1 MSAVTKTG
9 YRLFYLLA
17 STIISCVML
26 LLRGGHRRLLKL
38 LILLTIEGCA
48 GRVRIRDSNL
58 RWLAHLFAVWAEGGR
73 TDLLWWD

>member
-1 MSAVTKTG
+1 
-9 YRLFYLLA
+9 
-17 STIISCVML
+17 ML
-26 LLRGGHRRLLKL
+26 LLRGGHRGLLKL

-58 RWLAHLFAVWAEGGR
+58 RWLAHLFAVWAEGSR